1 MSTLLEHD
9 RFFVSQKTKLIEL
22 TNEYKIFD
30 EQGTEIGMV
39 RQEGQSSV
47 RKALRFVSSVD
58 QFLTTKLAVYD
69 INQQKVAELTR
80 PAKFLKSKVLVADGT
95 GRQVGQIVQKNAI
108 GKINFAIEG
117 AQGEAIGE
125 IQGQNWRA
133 WNFSIV
139 DQAGQEVGIITKKW
153 EGILRTAFTTAD
165 RYLVEI
171 KPEITG
177 DHRLLLVSSA
187 LCIDTA
193 LKQDARGLG

>member
-1 MSTLLEHD
+1 MSKLLEHD

-30 EQGTEIGMV
+30 EEGEEIGMV
-39 RQEGQSSV
+39 RQEGQSGL

-58 QFLTTKLAVYD
+58 QFLTTKLSVYD
-69 INQQKVAELTR
+69 ENQQKIAELTR
-80 PAKFLKSKVLVADGT
+80 PAKFIKSKVLINDGS

-108 GKINFAIEG
+108 GKINFGIEG
-117 AQGEAIGE
+117 AQGEPIGE
-125 IQGQNWRA
+125 IRGQNWRA
-133 WNFSIV
+133 WDFQIV

-153 EGILRTAFTTAD
+153 EGLLRTAFTTAD

-171 KPEITG
+171 KPEVSG

-193 LKQDARGLG
+193 LKQDARGIG